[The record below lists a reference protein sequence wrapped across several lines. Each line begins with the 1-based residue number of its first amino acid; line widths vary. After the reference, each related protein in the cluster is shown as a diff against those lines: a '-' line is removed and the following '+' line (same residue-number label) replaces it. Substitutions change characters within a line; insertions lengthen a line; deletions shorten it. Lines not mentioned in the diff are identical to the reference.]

1 MPDFNFSTVK
11 SPNPEEIEAFN
22 IATEI
27 ARKENANI
35 IIGTDPDCDRVGVI
49 VKNKQNEYIALNGN
63 QIGALLVNYIIT
75 NNINSIKR
83 AQNGDKFEMDRL
95 IRENNGL
102 IWSIVKRFMNRGY
115 EVEDLYQIG
124 CMGFIKSI
132 KRFDTN
138 FEVKLS
144 TYSVPYILGEIKR
157 FIRDDGPI
165 KVSRSIKELNVKINE
180 LKRHYLLKTGKE
192 ITIEQICKE
201 LKVEKEDVIIAM
213 ESTNAVESMDAAA
226 NAENKDGK
234 QMTVFEKISTG
245 KNEEELI
252 TNKMVINQLIS
263 ELKDRE
269 KEIILLRFFKEKTQ
283 TEVAKILGISQVQ
296 VSRLERKILNEMK
309 TKLTSA

>member
-1 MPDFNFSTVK
+1 MY
-11 SPNPEEIEAFN
+11 E
-22 IATEI
+22 
-27 ARKENANI
+27 
-35 IIGTDPDCDRVGVI
+35 
-49 VKNKQNEYIALNGN
+49 
-63 QIGALLVNYIIT
+63 

-83 AQNGDKFEMDRL
+83 AQDGDKFEMDKL
-95 IRENNGL
+95 IRDNNGL

-124 CMGFIKSI
+124 CIGFIKSI

-165 KVSRSIKELNVKINE
+165 KVSRSIKELNTKINE
-180 LKRHYLLKTGKE
+180 LKRQYLLNGKE
-192 ITIEQICKE
+192 ITLEQICKE
-201 LKVEKEDVIIAM
+201 LKIQKEDAIIAM

-226 NAENKDGK
+226 NTENKDGK
-234 QMTVFEKISTG
+234 QMTIFDKLSTG

-252 TNKMVINQLIS
+252 TNKMVINQLLN
-263 ELKDRE
+263 ELKDRD

-283 TEVAKILGISQVQ
+283 TEVANILGISQVQ
-296 VSRLERKILNEMK
+296 VSRIERKILNEMK
-309 TKLTSA
+309 AKLTSA

>member
-1 MPDFNFSTVK
+1 MY
-11 SPNPEEIEAFN
+11 E
-22 IATEI
+22 
-27 ARKENANI
+27 
-35 IIGTDPDCDRVGVI
+35 
-49 VKNKQNEYIALNGN
+49 
-63 QIGALLVNYIIT
+63 

-83 AQNGDKFEMDRL
+83 AQEGDKFEMDRL

-157 FIRDDGPI
+157 FIRDDEPI
-165 KVSRSIKELNVKINE
+165 KVSRSIKELNTKINE
-180 LKRHYLLKTGKE
+180 LKRHYLLNGKE
-192 ITIEQICKE
+192 ITLEQICKE
-201 LKVEKEDVIIAM
+201 LKIQKEDAIIAM

-234 QMTVFEKISTG
+234 QMTVFDKISTG
-245 KNEEELI
+245 KNEEEMI
-252 TNKMVINQLIS
+252 TNKMVVNQLIN
-263 ELKDRE
+263 ELKDRD

-296 VSRLERKILNEMK
+296 VSRIERKVLNEMK
-309 TKLTSA
+309 SKLTSA

>member
-1 MPDFNFSTVK
+1 MY
-11 SPNPEEIEAFN
+11 E
-22 IATEI
+22 
-27 ARKENANI
+27 
-35 IIGTDPDCDRVGVI
+35 
-49 VKNKQNEYIALNGN
+49 
-63 QIGALLVNYIIT
+63 

-83 AQNGDKFEMDRL
+83 AQDGDKFEMDRL

-124 CMGFIKSI
+124 CIGFIKSI

-165 KVSRSIKELNVKINE
+165 KVSRSIKELNTKINE
-180 LKRHYLLKTGKE
+180 LKRHYLLNGKE
-192 ITIEQICKE
+192 ITLEQICKE
-201 LKVEKEDVIIAM
+201 LKIQKEDAIIAM

-226 NAENKDGK
+226 NTENKEGK
-234 QMTVFEKISTG
+234 QMTIFDKISTG
-245 KNEEELI
+245 KNEEEII
-252 TNKMVINQLIS
+252 TNRMVVNQLIN
-263 ELKDRE
+263 ELHDRD
-269 KEIILLRFFKEKTQ
+269 KEIILLRFIKEKTQ

-296 VSRLERKILNEMK
+296 VSRIERKILNEMK
-309 TKLTSA
+309 AKLTSA